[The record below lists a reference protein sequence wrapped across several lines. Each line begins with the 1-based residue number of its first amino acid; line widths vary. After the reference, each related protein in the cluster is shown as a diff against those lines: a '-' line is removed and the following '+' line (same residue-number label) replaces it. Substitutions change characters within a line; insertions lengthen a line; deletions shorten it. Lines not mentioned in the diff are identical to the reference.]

1 MKKYRKQRNLCITLI
16 RRARQQYFFSLDLS
30 LIAYN
35 KRVLENSQTTI
46 FDMNKLV

>member
-1 MKKYRKQRNLCITLI
+1 MYYAYSQGKAAI
-16 RRARQQYFFSLDLS
+16 FFSLDLS